1 METPD
6 LTEYSPQNR
15 ENPSCTDLALQE
27 MLRFCGDYETHYLEE
42 ETKPRQI
49 GAPFFFHTPSAET
62 GVLLIHGF
70 MAAPEEVRE
79 WADALYAKG
88 YTVYAPR
95 LAGHGT
101 SAGDLAGR
109 TYNEWMDSVDR
120 GHAILKGCCKKIVVA
135 GFSTGAGLALAQAL
149 FKPDAFEA
157 VISVSAPLK
166 FKSLSV
172 SGVEAVNDW
181 NRLCRALRLR
191 CLTKEFVT
199 NHADN
204 PHINYLRSP
213 IAGLVQVK
221 ALMKQVWKA
230 LPTLAVPALIV
241 QGKGDPK
248 VSDRS
253 GKKIFD
259 RIAHDNKTYREI
271 PYHLH
276 GIVRGPVAS
285 QLFSEVDLFLESL
298 HINFQR

>member
-1 METPD
+1 MDTP
-6 LTEYSPQNR
+6 EWA
-15 ENPSCTDLALQE
+15 DLALKE
-27 MLRFCGDYETHYLEE
+27 MLRFCNDYETHFLEE
-42 ETKPRQI
+42 ETKPRQV
-49 GAPFFFHTPSAET
+49 GAPFFFHNPSADT

-79 WADALYAKG
+79 WAEALYAKG

-109 TYNEWMDSVDR
+109 TYSEWMDSVDR

-149 FKPDAFEA
+149 FKPDAFDA

-172 SGVEAVNDW
+172 CAVEAVNDW
-181 NRLCRALRLR
+181 NRLCHTLRLR
-191 CLTKEFVT
+191 FLTKEFVT

-204 PHINYLRSP
+204 PHINYLKSP
-213 IAGLVQVK
+213 IAGLVEVK

-230 LPTLAVPALIV
+230 LPTLAIPALIV

-248 VSDRS
+248 VSDKS
-253 GKKIFD
+253 GKKIFT
-259 RIAHDNKTYREI
+259 RIAHDNKAYREI
-271 PYHLH
+271 PFHLH
-276 GIVRGPVAS
+276 GIVRGPIALD
-285 QLFSEVDLFLESL
+285 LFAEVDEFLKALPPGSRML
-298 HINFQR
+298 PPLVPRGDHIR